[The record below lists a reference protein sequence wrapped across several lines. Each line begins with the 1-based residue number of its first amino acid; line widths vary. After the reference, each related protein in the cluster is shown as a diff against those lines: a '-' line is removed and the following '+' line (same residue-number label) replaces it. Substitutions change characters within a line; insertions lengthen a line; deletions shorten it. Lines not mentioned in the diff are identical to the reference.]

1 MTKSLEQVIE
11 KLRALPAE
19 EQDAAASLIAQVIP
33 TDAQALRDWQDAGI
47 REALAALDRG
57 EGISHSDIKNWAAA
71 LPTS

>member
-11 KLRALPAE
+11 KLRALPSH
-19 EQDAAASLIAQVIP
+19 EQDAAAALIAQIIP
-33 TDAQALRDWQDAGI
+33 ADPKALRDWQDAGI

-57 EGISHSDIKNWAAA
+57 EGIPHSELKSWAAS